1 LPREAATARAQVGV
15 LGYPYLSTPTGAPG
29 PGPHTVPS
37 AVGPGPKQCTGTRG
51 PRRAESTSIS
61 AAPHGNGTRRLR
73 RRGMG
78 RAHDLLMER
87 ATRPPLPHKSRG
99 SGRGSPPCALITS
112 SSTCKRFLLALRLHS
127 SAAAELFVP
136 FLPPRP
142 PWPQRPTRR
151 KRRSPRRRNPSKQPS
166 SSLTGS
172 GTSSSHR
179 SSACKNSGTSITC
192 SGPRAPMR
200 IPAPEHTRPP
210 PRTTIPAGITSLLP
224 FSTVVSVLLFRTSS
238 VIS

>member
-15 LGYPYLSTPTGAPG
+15 LRYPYLSTPTGAPG

-87 ATRPPLPHKSRG
+87 GKRPPLPHKSRG
-99 SGRGSPPCALITS
+99 NGRGSPPCALITS
-112 SSTCKRFLLALRLHS
+112 SSSCKKIPSCAPPPQLRRRLARRPLP
-127 SAAAELFVP
+127 AAASAMAPKTDKGKAE
-136 FLPPRP
+136 
-142 PWPQRPTRR
+142 
-151 KRRSPRRRNPSKQPS
+151 KSK
-166 SSLTGS
+166 
-172 GTSSSHR
+172 
-179 SSACKNSGTSITC
+179 K
-192 SGPRAPMR
+192 
-200 IPAPEHTRPP
+200 EK
-210 PRTTIPAGITSLLP
+210 
-224 FSTVVSVLLFRTSS
+224 
-238 VIS
+238 